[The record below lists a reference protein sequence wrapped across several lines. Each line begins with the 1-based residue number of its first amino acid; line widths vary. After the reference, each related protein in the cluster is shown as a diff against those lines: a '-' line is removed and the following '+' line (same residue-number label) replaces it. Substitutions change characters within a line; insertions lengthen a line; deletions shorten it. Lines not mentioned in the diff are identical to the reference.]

1 MVVRLIIHPLFHMFL
16 QRLCHIDAAD
26 PGIKLFLDLFH
37 ILALIP
43 HRRALRQIVLHHIC
57 RVRNDH
63 RIDVQILMPCCK
75 CIHPF
80 DIFFDMFLIRL

>member
-1 MVVRLIIHPLFHMFL
+1 MVRLVIHPLFHMFL
-16 QRLCHIDAAD
+16 QRLRHIDAAD
-26 PGIKLFLDLFH
+26 PRIKLLLDLFH

-43 HRRALRQIVLHHIC
+43 HRRAFRQIVLHHIR

-63 RIDVQILMPCCK
+63 RIDIQILVPRCK

-80 DIFFDMFLIRL
+80 DIFLDMFLIRL